1 MVFKS
6 KTMKKGG
13 KVKKTQKRI
22 RGGNNILSYLKN
34 FLPSS
39 KHANKDQSENVS
51 HTTVPDTPTQPT
63 QPTQPMQ
70 SMQSMQQMQPVPP
83 QQGGK
88 KKYSKGRK
96 GRKGGMF
103 GINPTN
109 QPQPPHQQPVH
120 QQSPQGFHFFN
131 HPKQVQQPNSGHHSR
146 NLKKVLHEGEH
157 AVASA
162 GHNALQAARRAAHG
176 ASQFGQSVKH
186 GVSHLGHN
194 VAEAARKG
202 AIMTPSS
209 ILGGSKRKSKKQRK
223 TYKKKYSKAK
233 KSRKMRR

>member
-22 RGGNNILSYLKN
+22 RGGNVFSNIMSYLPGGKKVEH
-34 FLPSS
+34 P
-39 KHANKDQSENVS
+39 S
-51 HTTVPDTPTQPT
+51 HTTAPVSPAQPT
-63 QPTQPMQ
+63 QLTQP
-70 SMQSMQQMQPVPP
+70 MQQMQPVPP

-96 GRKGGMF
+96 GRKGGNYFQKDTPHPMQHGLPTF
-103 GINPTN
+103 INCNNPIEE
-109 QPQPPHQQPVH
+109 QKHPMYCKSVH
-120 QQSPQGFHFFN
+120 
-131 HPKQVQQPNSGHHSR
+131 
-146 NLKKVLHEGEH
+146 
-157 AVASA
+157 
-162 GHNALQAARRAAHG
+162 AAHKAAHG

-202 AIMTPSS
+202 ASMAPS
-209 ILGGSKRKSKKQRK
+209 IHVGGSKRKSKKQRK

>member
-1 MVFKS
+1 LNIYIMVFKS

-22 RGGNNILSYLKN
+22 RGGNVLSYLKN

-39 KHANKDQSENVS
+39 SSSSSKHENKVQSENIS
-51 HTTVPDTPTQPT
+51 HTTVPVTPKQPT
-63 QPTQPMQ
+63 QQTQP
-70 SMQSMQQMQPVPP
+70 MQSMQQMQPVPP

-96 GRKGGMF
+96 GRKGGML
-103 GINPTN
+103 GMKPQ
-109 QPQPPHQQPVH
+109 QPVYQQPVHQQPPHQQPVH

-131 HPKQVQQPNSGHHSR
+131 HPKQVQQPNSGHHSI
-146 NLKKVLHEGEH
+146 NLKKVLHEGER
-157 AVASA
+157 AVAS
-162 GHNALQAARRAAHG
+162 
-176 ASQFGQSVKH
+176 V
-186 GVSHLGHN
+186 GHN

-202 AIMTPSS
+202 VSMTPS
-209 ILGGSKRKSKKQRK
+209 ILVGGSKRKSKKQRK

>member
-22 RGGNNILSYLKN
+22 RGGNVFSSIMSYLPGGK
-34 FLPSS
+34 
-39 KHANKDQSENVS
+39 KEE
-51 HTTVPDTPTQPT
+51 HTTVSDTQTQPT
-63 QPTQPMQ
+63 QTTQT
-70 SMQSMQQMQPVPP
+70 MQSMQQMQPVPP

-96 GRKGGMF
+96 GRKGGML
-103 GINPTN
+103 GMK
-109 QPQPPHQQPVH
+109 QQQPPHQQPVHQQPVH

-131 HPKQVQQPNSGHHSR
+131 HPKQVQQPNSGEQSKF
-146 NLKKVLHEGEH
+146 KKFLHEGEH
-157 AVASA
+157 ALASA
-162 GHNALQAARRAAHG
+162 GHNVAQAARRT
-176 ASQFGQSVKH
+176 ASAVGSVAYP
-186 GVSHLGHN
+186 N
-194 VAEAARKG
+194 V
-202 AIMTPSS
+202 
-209 ILGGSKRKSKKQRK
+209 GGSKRKSKKQRK

>member
-22 RGGNNILSYLKN
+22 RGGNVLSYLKN
-34 FLPSS
+34 FIPSNS
-39 KHANKDQSENVS
+39 KRENVS

-96 GRKGGMF
+96 GRKGGYLFQKDIPPQMKH
-103 GINPTN
+103 GAPTYINCENPIEKQKYPAYCTS
-109 QPQPPHQQPVH
+109 VH
-120 QQSPQGFHFFN
+120 
-131 HPKQVQQPNSGHHSR
+131 
-146 NLKKVLHEGEH
+146 
-157 AVASA
+157 
-162 GHNALQAARRAAHG
+162 AAHTAAHG

-209 ILGGSKRKSKKQRK
+209 MFVGSKRKSKNQRK